1 MMAEAPT
8 ITTVGSG
15 KWLLRW
21 KVMRT
26 EKVGWESKGRGDSR
40 ARLVS
45 REMATDCAPAAT
57 LPSWL
62 SAQAQSPLGSNG

>member
-1 MMAEAPT
+1 MMTEAPT
-8 ITTVGSG
+8 ITIVDIG

-45 REMATDCAPAAT
+45 REMATGCAPQAT
-57 LPSWL
+57 LPS
-62 SAQAQSPLGSNG
+62 